1 MCRRVVLQVVAAA
14 AALATVARAT
24 VVVTATVVVVAR
36 ALCPALPS
44 PVPLPLP
51 VPLLPTAFLLP
62 PPVTPVLT
70 LPPCCQF
77 LSGAEHAT
85 CSHKTTRDAARTGLA
100 TASQH
105 NVVYF
110 SSRTNY
116 IDNKVK
122 GWIAQGFEQVVVVAA
137 GFDSRAYR
145 IPLNGSFFELDMPS
159 VIAEKITKVAE
170 LGLNTT
176 GTSVGYVPADL
187 RVKTA
192 EQALRATPGFD
203 ATKKT
208 VYVVEGLIYYLHQDD
223 VDKLFESLGKRGRG
237 AGGRQRLVVGVLL
250 N

>member
-1 MCRRVVLQVVAAA
+1 MLCLALARYVSLPFVNLCGFRSECDTLAAA
-14 AALATVARAT
+14 AHSC
-24 VVVTATVVVVAR
+24 
-36 ALCPALPS
+36 LCPHTS
-44 PVPLPLP
+44 PLPHLE
-51 VPLLPTAFLLP
+51 PL
-62 PPVTPVLT
+62 TPAS
-70 LPPCCQF
+70 PCCQF

-110 SSRTNY
+110 SSRTNF
-116 IDNKVK
+116 IDNKIK
-122 GWIAQGFEQVVVVAA
+122 AWIAQGFEQVVIVAA

-145 IPLNGSFFELDMPS
+145 IPLNGSFFELDMPA
-159 VIAEKITKVAE
+159 VIAEKIQKVAD

-223 VDKLFESLGKRGRG
+223 VDKLFESLGT
-237 AGGRQRLVVGVLL
+237 
-250 N
+250 

>member
-1 MCRRVVLQVVAAA
+1 M
-14 AALATVARAT
+14 
-24 VVVTATVVVVAR
+24 
-36 ALCPALPS
+36 
-44 PVPLPLP
+44 
-51 VPLLPTAFLLP
+51 
-62 PPVTPVLT
+62 
-70 LPPCCQF
+70 
-77 LSGAEHAT
+77 
-85 CSHKTTRDAARTGLA
+85 
-100 TASQH
+100 
-105 NVVYF
+105 
-110 SSRTNY
+110 
-116 IDNKVK
+116 
-122 GWIAQGFEQVVVVAA
+122 VAA